1 MPIEIQ
7 ATQRLTSSSADVIR
21 EVSDLSSYGEWVT
34 LIESATPLSDDTW
47 TLVLAADVGPFR
59 RSKRL
64 RMQRTSP
71 PGSASVTFERNEIDG
86 RQHASWKMIVEV
98 TESGAG
104 SEVSVQLH
112 YSGRMRLGPLER
124 LVTDEIAAS
133 AQRLDDV
140 ITEHAGR

>member
-98 TESGAG
+98 TESGTG